1 MTTSLTGSDADLD
14 RAIVA
19 EIRGA
24 VAATW
29 RAGRL
34 LAERKR
40 RLQHGQWGAYL
51 DTIGL
56 PARTAQKAMAIATK
70 YAQPA
75 HLPGTIEGALEAGPV
90 ERRRAAVL
98 RFWPGLVPKMA
109 DPDTRTVV
117 DHYTKLTAFLEG
129 GDLALSQEQFR
140 WVVGVEHLLDA
151 QFAA

>member
-1 MTTSLTGSDADLD
+1 MTTSLTVSDADLD

-56 PARTAQKAMAIATK
+56 PARTAQKAMASLCGGRNGGHAKKT
-70 YAQPA
+70 
-75 HLPGTIEGALEAGPV
+75 AG
-90 ERRRAAVL
+90 ENRRASS
-98 RFWPGLVPKMA
+98 RP
-109 DPDTRTVV
+109 
-117 DHYTKLTAFLEG
+117 TKRHG
-129 GDLALSQEQFR
+129 VAL
-140 WVVGVEHLLDA
+140 
-151 QFAA
+151 